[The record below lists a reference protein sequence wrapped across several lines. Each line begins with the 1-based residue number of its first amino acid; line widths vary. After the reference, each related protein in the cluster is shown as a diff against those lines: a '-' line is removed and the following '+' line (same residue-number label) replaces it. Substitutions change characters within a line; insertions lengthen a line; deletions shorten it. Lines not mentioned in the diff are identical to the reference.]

1 MTARKRLSK
10 ALGVALVLV
19 VAAGCA
25 TLQPVPRQPISAETE
40 RALTALRERWREFS
54 GLRTLAEV
62 TVQRAT
68 ERQQLLAVVLARP
81 PASVRFEALSPM
93 GQPLLLATIHDGTL
107 TAYDA
112 TTDEAYVGP
121 ATAQTTARILG
132 LPFEPQDLVA
142 VLAGHALPPADV
154 RVAELLP
161 PDTIGASLELA
172 GEVNRRRIWL
182 DLETGQV
189 LQLELTGGRAEARI
203 RYLRASNGEP
213 RGFDLTA
220 MVGLITASVRYQE
233 PSFGN
238 DLPDDRFAFAIPKTA
253 KIQTIR

>member
-1 MTARKRLSK
+1 MTGRKRLSNP
-10 ALGVALVLV
+10 LGVALVLV
-19 VAAGCA
+19 IAVGCA
-25 TLQPVPRQPISAETE
+25 TLQPVPRQPIGAEAQ
-40 RALTALRERWREFS
+40 RALAALRARWQSFT
-54 GLRTLAEV
+54 GLRTLADV
-62 TVQRAT
+62 TVQRGT
-68 ERQQLLAVVLARP
+68 ERQQLRAVVLARP

-112 TTDEAYVGP
+112 TTNEAHVGP

-161 PDTIGASLELA
+161 PDKVGPSLELS

-189 LQLELTGGRAEARI
+189 KQLELTGGRAEARI
-203 RYLRASNGEP
+203 RYVRAPDGEP

-220 MVGLITASVRYQE
+220 MLGLITASVRYQE
-233 PSFGN
+233 PAFGV
-238 DLPDDRFAFAIPKTA
+238 DLPDERFTFAIPNTA
-253 KIQTIR
+253 KIQQIR